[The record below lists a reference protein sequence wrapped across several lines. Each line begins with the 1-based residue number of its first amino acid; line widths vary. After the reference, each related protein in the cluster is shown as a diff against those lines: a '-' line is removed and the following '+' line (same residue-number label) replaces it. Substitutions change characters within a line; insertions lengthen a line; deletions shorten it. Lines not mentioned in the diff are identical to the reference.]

1 MKKDIVIVEN
11 FDENPISFNMTG
23 WFNATEAGRKFG
35 KKPYEFLRLPTTE
48 EYVIEL
54 HKNYST
60 FFEENQELPQIGTIP
75 ICEPSKIIKQF
86 VKTKRGTK
94 SPGTWFHPRLGIVY
108 ARWLSPRFAVWCDF
122 QIERIIAQS
131 HPQQGWFKER
141 QNAAASFQAM
151 CFALKFKAE
160 REGKELENYHYSN
173 EALLVNEVLTG
184 KREPIDWDVVN
195 DKELLKLRNKVLN
208 VNSALISAGT
218 GYAERRDFL
227 RQWIKTNGNQRIS
240 CKAVERP

>member
-1 MKKDIVIVEN
+1 M
-11 FDENPISFNMTG
+11 
-23 WFNATEAGRKFG
+23 
-35 KKPYEFLRLPTTE
+35 
-48 EYVIEL
+48 EL
-54 HKNYST
+54 HKTYSAIYEVKSDS
-60 FFEENQELPQIGTIP
+60 FN
-75 ICEPSKIIKQF
+75 CETSSQLKPSEIIKQF
-86 VKTKRGTK
+86 VKTKRGRY

-131 HPQQGWFKER
+131 HPRQGWFKER

-227 RQWIKTNGNQRIS
+227 HRWIKTNGNQRIS
-240 CKAVERP
+240 C

>member
-23 WFNATEAGRKFG
+23 WFNATEAGKKFD
-35 KKPYEFLRLPTTE
+35 KRPIDFLRLPSTE

-54 HKNYST
+54 YKNYSM
-60 FFEENQELPQIGTIP
+60 FYEGNQELPQSETISL
-75 ICEPSKIIKQF
+75 CELPKIIKQF

-122 QIERIIAQS
+122 QIEKIIAQA
-131 HPQQGWFKER
+131 HPRQDWFKER

-173 EALLVNEVLTG
+173 EALLINEVLTG
-184 KREPIDWDVVN
+184 EREAVEWDNVH
-195 DKELLKLRNKVLN
+195 DKELLKLRNKLMN
-208 VNSALISAGT
+208 INSALISAGT
-218 GYAERRDFL
+218 AYRERRDFL
-227 RQWIKTNGNQRIS
+227 FNWIKTNGTSRIS
-240 CKAVERP
+240 CKTSE